1 MTGPGGKAPPLTVFA
16 LVGNQKKKSK
26 YHACFAPRPC
36 HPPYVGFHVSSL
48 ILHTPPH
55 LLLLL
60 LLDRRDRPRAKR
72 NALFVY
78 VDPLPSLPPTLVFH
92 LFAPCDQGEAKRKK
106 IVEHYNG
113 ILVHDYN
120 DFPPPKIPLPRWHQ
134 NRRVKS
140 GGILCCYGPNA
151 RALDRQAIV
160 LRRAQHASHLLAGKP
175 SRPPLLGP
183 RDSLDRAGFLHERGI
198 KLGRHAGDD
207 TPVVAGELGRRH
219 RYRRRPPEVV
229 RRVAQVRGNLSR
241 PRRGS
246 EAGRRAVRHPD
257 GGEPREPGGESRAS
271 AGLLG
276 EDDLVKQADRRVAW
290 QLSLAIVDEFVK
302 G

>member
-1 MTGPGGKAPPLTVFA
+1 MLASLHGHATHHMLVSMFPLSSSTLLPISSSSYLTAETDPAPKEMPFFCTW
-16 LVGNQKKKSK
+16 
-26 YHACFAPRPC
+26 
-36 HPPYVGFHVSSL
+36 
-48 ILHTPPH
+48 T
-55 LLLLL
+55 
-60 LLDRRDRPRAKR
+60 
-72 NALFVY
+72 LF
-78 VDPLPSLPPTLVFH
+78 PSLPPTLVFH

-106 IVEHYNG
+106 IEEHYNG

-120 DFPPPKIPLPRWHQ
+120 DFPPPKIPLARWHQ

-198 KLGRHAGDD
+198 ELGRHAGDD